1 MNRKQSNIVKILIII
16 FCEILIISSLIISLK
31 YSQKNNPKEQEI
43 NNNENEIVIE
53 NNPEEEKLK
62 TIYNENKAINL
73 DYVGQIYFESK
84 LIDLP
89 FVHGSYNDK
98 YMRTDWKTGSYDV
111 GGSIFLEATNDILN
125 DQNTIIYGHNF
136 DLSLDPSSTK
146 MFSPL
151 RALMD
156 KNNYENNK
164 IIYLFLGDRIRKYEI
179 VYVYKAKVVQDGD
192 IQYLADNEPFYD
204 TKNFNEIEFTDYIN
218 KVKEREYYDTGKTIL
233 YSDKM
238 LTLQTCIDYEID
250 KLIINAKLIEETMI
264 NS

>member
-1 MNRKQSNIVKILIII
+1 MKSNKSNVIKLLIIVI
-16 FCEILIISSLIISLK
+16 CEIIIISSLVITIAYSSKNTDKSKIISDDNSLIKDDEKEDDDLK
-31 YSQKNNPKEQEI
+31 N
-43 NNNENEIVIE
+43 
-53 NNPEEEKLK
+53 
-62 TIYNENKAINL
+62 IYNENKSINP

-89 FVHGSYNDK
+89 FVQGSYNDK
-98 YMRTDWKTGSYDV
+98 YMRTDWVTGSYDV

-136 DLSLDPSSTK
+136 DISLDPSSTK

-164 IIYLFLGDRIRKYEI
+164 IIYLYLGDRIRKYEI
-179 VYVYKAKVVQDGD
+179 VYIYKVKVVQDGE
-192 IQYLADNEPFYD
+192 IQYLANDEPFYD
-204 TKNFNEIEFTDYIN
+204 TKNFNEIEFADYIK

-238 LTLQTCIDYEID
+238 LTLQTCIDGVID
-250 KLIINAKLIEETMI
+250 KFIINAKLIEETMV

>member
-1 MNRKQSNIVKILIII
+1 MKNKKSLIIKI
-16 FCEILIISSLIISLK
+16 IIIVICEIIIISSLIISIK
-31 YSQKNNPKEQEI
+31 YSSKKIDNTVIDGEKIAEVKEPE
-43 NNNENEIVIE
+43 VDKLIE
-53 NNPEEEKLK
+53 V
-62 TIYNENKAINL
+62 YNKNKAINP

-89 FVHGSYNDK
+89 FVQGSYNDA
-98 YMRTDWKTGSYDV
+98 YMRTDWATGSYDV
-111 GGSIFLEATNDILN
+111 GGSIFLEATNDLLQ

-136 DLSLDPSSTK
+136 DISLDPSSTK

-164 IIYLFLGDRIRKYEI
+164 IINLFLGDRIRKYEI
-179 VYVYKAKVVQDGD
+179 VYVYKVKVVQDGD
-192 IQYLADNEPFYD
+192 IQYLANDEPFYD

-238 LTLQTCIDYEID
+238 LTLQTCIDGVID
-250 KLIINAKLIEETMI
+250 KFIINAKLIEETMV